1 MPLFYLPIVIYAGL
15 VELWLDEL
23 QSVSSRCAK
32 PVIAQGAARILKD
45 SGRTLLAPC
54 GELEKQSRS
63 SDGASNASGR
73 F

>member
-32 PVIAQGAARILKD
+32 PR
-45 SGRTLLAPC
+45 
-54 GELEKQSRS
+54 
-63 SDGASNASGR
+63 
-73 F
+73 